1 MEERIEGKVAA
12 IINNQIIVINRG
24 EREGVREDMIFAI
37 FTEEE
42 KLIDPTTGESL
53 GFFENVKVK
62 VGVIHVQEKMCST
75 IGIPETIDRV
85 GKKVQLEA
93 IGKDGKYEDCKVIV
107 GDFAREYIGMSAL
120 LYLAMPPISPSQICV

>member
-24 EREGVREDMIFAI
+24 EREGVREDMTFAI
-37 FTEEE
+37 FTKEEE
-42 KLIDPTTGESL
+42 LIDPTTGEPL

-75 IGIPETIDRV
+75 IGMPETTDRV
-85 GKKVQLEA
+85 GKIVQLEA

-107 GDFAREYIGMSAL
+107 GDSAREYISMSQIL
-120 LYLAMPPISPSQICV
+120 NLAVPPISPSPI